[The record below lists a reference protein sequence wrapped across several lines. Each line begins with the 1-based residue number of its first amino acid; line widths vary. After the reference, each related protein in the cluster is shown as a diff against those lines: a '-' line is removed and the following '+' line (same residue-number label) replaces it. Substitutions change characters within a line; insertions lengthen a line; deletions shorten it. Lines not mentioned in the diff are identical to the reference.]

1 MNLFSTRDPE
11 EHRIE
16 KRKVGNAYALPRLLE
31 SEQAI
36 DSCIELFMS
45 RLGGFA
51 DKGQSVD
58 LGTWL
63 QYFAFDVVGVLTLV
77 LLLIRI
83 SANLSRKSRSRPSLG
98 FSSKDKMLT
107 V

>member
-11 EHRIE
+11 YHRTE

-36 DSCIELFMS
+36 DSCINLFMS
-45 RLGGFA
+45 KLDEFA
-51 DKGQSVD
+51 SRSKPVD

-63 QYFAFDVVGVLTLV
+63 QYFAFDVVGV
-77 LLLIRI
+77 
-83 SANLSRKSRSRPSLG
+83 SGCAG
-98 FSSKDKMLT
+98 
-107 V
+107 

>member
-11 EHRIE
+11 EHRID

-31 SEQAI
+31 SETAI

-45 RLGGFA
+45 RLTEFA
-51 DKGQSVD
+51 SKGQSVD

-63 QYFAFDVVGVLTLV
+63 QYFAFDVVGVRTL
-77 LLLIRI
+77 I
-83 SANLSRKSRSRPSLG
+83 SLR
-98 FSSKDKMLT
+98 
-107 V
+107 

>member
-11 EHRIE
+11 YHRIE

-36 DSCIELFMS
+36 DSCIELFIS
-45 RLGGFA
+45 RLKGITSN
-51 DKGQSVD
+51 GQSVD

-63 QYFAFDVVGVLTLV
+63 QYFAFDVVGVRNAPTSHGPQ
-77 LLLIRI
+77 LI
-83 SANLSRKSRSRPSLG
+83 LSGNHFRVEAWLP
-98 FSSKDKMLT
+98 
-107 V
+107 

>member
-11 EHRIE
+11 YHRIE

-45 RLGGFA
+45 RLNEITTGGRP
-51 DKGQSVD
+51 VD
-58 LGTWL
+58 LGAWL
-63 QYFAFDVVGVLTLV
+63 QYFAFDVVGVSGKP
-77 LLLIRI
+77 I
-83 SANLSRKSRSRPSLG
+83 PM
-98 FSSKDKMLT
+98 FCY
-107 V
+107 